1 MEYLTIKK
9 DSKYEFTI
17 KRSKF
22 IGHIKPVSTES
33 EALEFIEKIKSKH
46 YDAKHNVFAYALKSE
61 KITRFSDD
69 SEPSGTAGKMA
80 LEAIT
85 KNNLFD
91 VVIVV
96 TRYFGGILLG
106 TGGLS
111 RAYFKAAK
119 EAINLA
125 GIAKI
130 MLCTQAEITCDYK
143 VYDKI
148 LNLALKFGAIV
159 GEKNFSDKINFIIC
173 MPNKN
178 LESFKKQ
185 FLNLFYSNA
194 EMKIIGE
201 SYEKIS

>member
-9 DSKYEFTI
+9 DSKYEFTV

-33 EALEFIEKIKSKH
+33 EVLEFIEKIKSKH

-130 MLCTQAEITCDYK
+130 MLCTQVKITCEYK
-143 VYDKI
+143 AYDKI

-159 GEKNFSDKINFIIC
+159 GEKKFSDKINFTIC

-201 SYEKIS
+201 RYEKIS